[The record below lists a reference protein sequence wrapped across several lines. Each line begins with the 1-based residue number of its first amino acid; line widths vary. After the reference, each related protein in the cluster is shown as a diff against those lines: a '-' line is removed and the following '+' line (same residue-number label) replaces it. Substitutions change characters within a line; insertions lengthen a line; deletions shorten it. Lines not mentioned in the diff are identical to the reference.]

1 MNFEINNI
9 LKQYGPSVFRL
20 ALAKTTDPHLADDI
34 YQQVFLLLLEKK
46 PTFSCSEQL
55 KVWLLRS
62 TAKLCTMELRK
73 FDNSKTEPLDENIA
87 YSNDAELAVD
97 FCELILSLPENVRDV
112 TVLFYI
118 EDMSVN
124 DIAKA
129 LSLSSGAVR
138 VRLTRARK
146 LLSKIYKEE
155 LL

>member
-1 MNFEINNI
+1 MNFDSI
-9 LKQYGPSVFRL
+9 LKEYGPSVFRL
-20 ALAKTTDPHLADDI
+20 ALAKTTDPHLADDV
-34 YQQVFLLLLEKK
+34 YQQVFLMLLEKK

-55 KVWLLRS
+55 RVWLLKC
-62 TAKLCTMELRK
+62 TAKLCAAERRR
-73 FDNSKTEPLDENIA
+73 FDNSKTTQLSESIA

-97 FCELILSLPENVRDV
+97 FCELLLSLPEIVRDV

-118 EDMSVN
+118 ENMPIN
-124 DIAKA
+124 DIARA

>member
-1 MNFEINNI
+1 MNYDFENI
-9 LKQYGPSVFRL
+9 LREYGPSVFRL
-20 ALAKTTDPHLADDI
+20 ALAKTTDTHLADDV

-46 PTFSCSEQL
+46 PNFSCAEQL
-55 KVWLLRS
+55 KVWLL
-62 TAKLCTMELRK
+62 KCTVKICAMERRR
-73 FDNSKTEPLDENIA
+73 FDNSKTEPLDTELVYPQN
-87 YSNDAELAVD
+87 NELAVD
-97 FCELILSLPENVRDV
+97 FCELISSLPEIVRDV

-118 EDMSVN
+118 EDMAVN